1 MDRNSETEDPIEI
14 ALIGWQNP
22 QVVDALS
29 KRFVVHQVHAEPDP
43 LAALERLGPRIRGAA
58 GHGMAGLSKAHID
71 RMPNLEVFAISGV
84 GLETTDLATC
94 RERQITV
101 TTATVLFDD
110 VADLAI
116 GLALS
121 VCRQLPKA
129 DRYVREGHWEQA
141 RMGPGRKMTGMR
153 VGIAGLGRIG
163 IEVAQ
168 RLEGFKTEIAYADP
182 VRREVPYRHVADM
195 ETLARESDVL
205 FLCAAGQPKGV
216 GAPLVGRAVFDALGP
231 NGIFVNVARGWLVDE
246 PALIEALAEGR
257 LGGAGL
263 DVFYDEPHVPAA
275 LRAMD
280 NVVLTPHIASSTGA
294 TMRAMGEN
302 VVANLVSWFEGTGA
316 VTPVPG

>member
-1 MDRNSETEDPIEI
+1 MNRNSETDGRVEI
-14 ALIGWQNP
+14 ALIGWQSAP
-22 QVVDALS
+22 VVEALS
-29 KRFVVHQVHAEPDP
+29 KQFIVHPVYAEPDP
-43 LAALERLGPRIRGAA
+43 LAALEALGPRIRGAA
-58 GHGMAGLSKAHID
+58 GHGMAGLSRAHID
-71 RMPNLEVFAISGV
+71 RMPNLEICAISGV
-84 GLETTDLATC
+84 GLETTDLPRC
-94 RERQITV
+94 RERGITV

-110 VADLAI
+110 VADLAV

-141 RMGPGRKMTGMR
+141 RMAPGRKLTGMR

-163 IEVAQ
+163 IEVAR
-168 RLEGFKTEIAYADP
+168 RLEAFKTEIAYADP
-182 VRREVPYRHVADM
+182 VPRDVAYRHVDGLEA
-195 ETLARESDVL
+195 LAGASDIL

-216 GAPLVGRAVFDALGP
+216 GVPLVGRAVFDALGP
-231 NGIFVNVARGWLVDE
+231 DGIFINVARGWLVDE

-275 LRAMD
+275 LTAMD

-294 TMRAMGEN
+294 TVRAMGEN
-302 VVANLVSWFEGTGA
+302 VVANLVSWFDGAGA
-316 VTPVPG
+316 VTPVPA